1 MKRTRR
7 TMQVGGLLRDELAR
21 IIRRELNDPDLA
33 MATVS
38 DVEMSPDLRFARV
51 WLSTIGDEAQ
61 QDRALEAVRG
71 AQGRIRRDL
80 ASTRAF
86 RWIPDIEWRLDRSA
100 EYATRIESRIREVLP
115 EEEPSPESGPESE
128 EEKND
133 DAE

>member
-115 EEEPSPESGPESE
+115 PEEPSPESGPESE